1 MRVAFMTLGC
11 KVNQYDT
18 EAMLEL
24 FVKAGYEVASF
35 DEPADVYVI
44 NTCTVTAQGDRKSRQ
59 MVRRAKRINPESLV
73 VVAGCYAQTAPEEVM
88 AVDGVDL
95 VLGTEKRGQVVAW
108 VEEALQNRTPMSRV
122 RAFERG
128 EAFEDLSVASHEG
141 FSRAVLK
148 IQEGCENYCTY
159 CIIPFARGPV
169 RSRPIS
175 SIREEARRLAAAG
188 YREVVLTGIHLTSYG
203 RDTGGT
209 LMDAIETVH
218 DVEGLQRIRLGSLE
232 PLMIS
237 EDFVNRLKELPKV
250 CPHFHLSMQSGS
262 AAVLKRMNRRY
273 TPEEYARAVEL
284 LRAFDPLVA
293 LSTDVLTGFPMESEA
308 EFEETRAFVERM
320 AFSRIHVFP
329 FSARQGTAAAK
340 MKGQLDK
347 KTKEARAAKLIQLG
361 ERLEREYAGKL
372 IGTRQTVVLEEE
384 LGNGHFSGCTPQY
397 VKTEVRLAGGR
408 SGQLLEV
415 LITGVSGAVLMGTPL
430 TKIAGAAKM

>member
-1 MRVAFMTLGC
+1 MKVAFTTLGC

-24 FVKAGYEVASF
+24 FVKAGYEVAAF

-59 MVRRAKRINPESLV
+59 MVRRAKRINPKSLV
-73 VVAGCYAQTAPEEVM
+73 VVAGCYAQTAPQEVM

-95 VLGTEKRGQVVAW
+95 VLGTENRGRVVEW
-108 VEEALQNRTPMSRV
+108 VEEALRERTPMSRV

-128 EAFEDLSVASHEG
+128 EAFEDLSIASHEG

-169 RSRPIS
+169 RSRPIP
-175 SIREEARRLAAAG
+175 SIREEARRLAEAG

-209 LMDAIETVH
+209 LMDAIRAVH

-237 EDFVNRLKELPKV
+237 EDFVNSLKELPKV

-273 TPEEYARAVEL
+273 TPEEYAGAAEL

-308 EFEETRAFVERM
+308 EFDETCAFVERM

-347 KTKEARAAKLIQLG
+347 KTKEARAAKLIRLG
-361 ERLEREYAGKL
+361 ECLEREYAGKL
-372 IGTRQTVVLEEE
+372 LGTRQTVVLEED
-384 LGNGHFSGCTPQY
+384 LGNDRFSGCTPQY
-397 VKTEVRLAGGR
+397 VKTEVQLAGGR
-408 SGQLLEV
+408 SGQLLDV
-415 LITGVSGAVLMGTPL
+415 LITGAAGAVLEGTPL
-430 TKIAGAAKM
+430 TKIAGAAKI